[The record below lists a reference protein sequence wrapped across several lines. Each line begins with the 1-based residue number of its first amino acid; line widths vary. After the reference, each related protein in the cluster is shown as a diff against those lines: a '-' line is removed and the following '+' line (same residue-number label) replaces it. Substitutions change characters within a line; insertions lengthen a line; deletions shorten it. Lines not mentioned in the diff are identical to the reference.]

1 MSEQK
6 GVCKVKKII
15 KLLKIAIQEENKSKI
30 TNWNRYQWSIRV
42 IVQIHPWPVP
52 TVLRDQVRADKRKT
66 SLSLPLQFLPAL
78 TPSVSFPPT
87 RPARLPV
94 ITTPCYFC
102 WNNHYGGE
110 YEK

>member
-42 IVQIHPWPVP
+42 IVQIHSWPVP
-52 TVLRDQVRADKRKT
+52 TVLRD
-66 SLSLPLQFLPAL
+66 
-78 TPSVSFPPT
+78 
-87 RPARLPV
+87 
-94 ITTPCYFC
+94 
-102 WNNHYGGE
+102 
-110 YEK
+110 